1 MSGSRY
7 NLNLRF
13 LDKESV
19 LLQSIDADCSTS
31 NLSDVKI
38 ISSDGH
44 QVFLHRIVLAF
55 AFPQFSEIFPEGDSV
70 TILINDITSE
80 DVFNARQCLY
90 QNGDPEPLAEILE
103 IFGGDCVR
111 VKSEITTLEAGN
123 LDVDLVEDD
132 IKENLTQEQEK
143 EMNDEENYEDQIVN
157 NDTLNLEELP
167 EPNEQR
173 SDYGLIIGEAKE
185 DFNIHESLLFSH
197 NYYRRGKR
205 NSAEA
210 ECLMCELAGIKT
222 LLKTTGGSTKGR
234 LSNNNV

>member
-1 MSGSRY
+1 MSGVSRY

-19 LLQSIDADCSTS
+19 LLQSIDADCNTS

-55 AFPQFSEIFPEGDSV
+55 AFPQFTELFPEGDSV

-111 VKSEITTLEAGN
+111 VKSEIAKLEPGD
-123 LDVDLVEDD
+123 LDVDLVDDNIED
-132 IKENLTQEQEK
+132 ILNEEK
-143 EMNDEENYEDQIVN
+143 EKEVNDEEIYEAQSE
-157 NDTLNLEELP
+157 LEELVDTN
-167 EPNEQR
+167 EPR
-173 SDYGLIIGEAKE
+173 SDYDLIIGEPKAN
-185 DFNIHESLLFSH
+185 FNINESVLYSC
-197 NYYRRGKR
+197 NYFRRGKK
-205 NSAEA
+205 AEEA
-210 ECLMCELAGIKT
+210 ECLMCEQSQIKKV
-222 LLKTTGGSTKGR
+222 LKTTDANTRGSK
-234 LSNNNV
+234 